1 MQQIYRFVTL
11 IILTGFA
18 LMTTGN
24 IEAQDLRETPALDK
38 KVRAFLDKTKG
49 DWDDMNVPYADG
61 QLLYDLIIENKYTRA
76 VEIGTSTGH
85 SSVWIAWALAKTGGT
100 LITIEIDE
108 GRHEEALQNF
118 EEAGVSEYIDAR
130 LADAHKLVPE
140 LEGPFDFVFSDA
152 DKSWYTNYFKA
163 LEPDMAVGSA
173 FTAHNTSMR
182 GVQEYIE
189 YVQSLDNW
197 KTEIKRVS
205 SSGMSVSY
213 KTSK

>member
-1 MQQIYRFVTL
+1 MRQIYKFVTL

-18 LMTTGN
+18 LMTTEN
-24 IEAQDLRETPALDK
+24 IQAQELRETPELDK
-38 KVRAFLDKTKG
+38 TVRAFLDKTKG
-49 DWDDMNVPYADG
+49 DWDDWNVPYADG

-85 SSVWIAWALAKTGGT
+85 SSIWIAWALAKTGGT

-108 GRHEEALQNF
+108 GRHEEALKNF

-140 LEGPFDFVFSDA
+140 LDGPFDFVFSDA

-163 LEPDMAVGSA
+163 LEEDMAVGSA

-197 KTEIKRVS
+197 ETEIKRVS

>member
-1 MQQIYRFVTL
+1 
-11 IILTGFA
+11 
-18 LMTTGN
+18 MTTNHMNGQ
-24 IEAQDLRETPALDK
+24 ELKETPQLDK
-38 KVRAFLDKTKG
+38 KVRAFLDQTKG
-49 DWDDMNVPYADG
+49 DWDSWNVPYADG
-61 QLLYDLIIENKYTRA
+61 QLLYDLIIENRYTRA

-85 SSVWIAWALAKTGGT
+85 SSIWIAWALAKTGGT

-108 GRHEEALQNF
+108 GRHNEALKNF
-118 EEAGVSEYIDAR
+118 EKAGVSEYIDAR

-163 LEPDMAVGSA
+163 LEPEMAVGGA

-197 KTEIKRVS
+197 ETEIKRVS

>member
-1 MQQIYRFVTL
+1 
-11 IILTGFA
+11 
-18 LMTTGN
+18 MTTGN
-24 IEAQDLRETPALDK
+24 MQAQELRETPELDK

-49 DWDDMNVPYADG
+49 DWDDWNVPYADG

-85 SSVWIAWALAKTGGT
+85 SSIWIAWALAKTGGT

-108 GRHEEALQNF
+108 GRYEEALKNF
-118 EEAGVSEYIDAR
+118 EEAGVTEYIDAR

-140 LEGPFDFVFSDA
+140 LNGPFDFVFSDA

>member
-1 MQQIYRFVTL
+1 
-11 IILTGFA
+11 
-18 LMTTGN
+18 MTTGN
-24 IEAQDLRETPALDK
+24 MQAQELRETPELDK

-49 DWDDMNVPYADG
+49 DWDDWNVPYADG

-85 SSVWIAWALAKTGGT
+85 SSIWIAWALAKTGGT

-108 GRHEEALQNF
+108 GRYEEALKNF
-118 EEAGVSEYIDAR
+118 EEAGVTEYIDAR

-140 LEGPFDFVFSDA
+140 LDGPFDFVFSDA

>member
-1 MQQIYRFVTL
+1 
-11 IILTGFA
+11 
-18 LMTTGN
+18 MTTGN
-24 IEAQDLRETPALDK
+24 VQAQELQETPELDK
-38 KVRAFLDKTKG
+38 KVEAFLDKTKG

-61 QLLYDLIIENKYTRA
+61 QLLFDLIIENNYTRA

-85 SSVWIAWALAKTGGT
+85 SSIWIAWALAKTGGT

-108 GRHEEALQNF
+108 SRHQEALKNF
-118 EEAGVSEYIDAR
+118 EEAGVTEYIDAR

-140 LEGPFDFVFSDA
+140 LDGPFDFVFSDA

-182 GVQEYIE
+182 GVQEFIE

-197 KTEIKRVS
+197 ETEIKRVS

>member
-1 MQQIYRFVTL
+1 MQKINRFVTL